1 VTAQRYTYAFSIGKW
16 QFTMLNAGRSAKPK
30 RPAPGKPVTDAQ
42 NDSYDVIVV
51 GGGGTGLAAAIEA
64 AGAGA
69 RTMLIEKNP
78 ALGGSTGWSVGSI
91 SVSATPH
98 QHAKGVVD
106 NPEDHWRDMA
116 LFNGALDG
124 RDNPALRRILTEE
137 LPGTFAWLLSHG
149 LRFYGPMPEPPH
161 AKPRMH
167 NVLPNSRSFI
177 RNLERAAR
185 NAGAAIVTS
194 ARAEEL
200 LVSNGRVTAV
210 ACATPHGRRVFSA
223 HRAVVLASGDF
234 TNDPELKGRY
244 MGTQET
250 KASGVNPTA
259 TGDGQKL
266 AVKLGARIL
275 NGDLALGPELRFVPP
290 ILSNFLQKL
299 PPWSWLASFMAWSID
314 YMPPI
319 LLRPFIMSF
328 VTTALAP
335 SPNLFEAGALLINKN
350 GERFTDER
358 DKPALV
364 LPDQP
369 GGDGFILL
377 DARIAKLFTAWP
389 NFISTAPG
397 VAYAYLADYR
407 RNRRDVFESAATL
420 EALGQKLGMPTG
432 ALARTVAAYNA
443 KAGNRPPIGDGPYVV
458 LGPARAVFVHNEGGL
473 AVDHDHRVLGA
484 GDIPI
489 AGLYAAGATGQGGML
504 LKGHGHHLAWAF
516 VSGRRAGRNAA
527 VSR

>member
-1 VTAQRYTYAFSIGKW
+1 MPVAALIQRPT
-16 QFTMLNAGRSAKPK
+16 
-30 RPAPGKPVTDAQ
+30 PGKSVTDAQ

-69 RTMLIEKNP
+69 RTVLIEKNP

-98 QHAKGVVD
+98 QAAKGVVD
-106 NPEDHWRDMA
+106 SPEDHWRDMA
-116 LFNGALDG
+116 LFNGALDK
-124 RDNPALRRILTEE
+124 RDNPALRRVLTEE
-137 LPGTFAWLLSHG
+137 LPGTFRWLLSHG

-161 AKPRMH
+161 TKPRMH

-185 NAGAAIVTS
+185 RAGATIVTS
-194 ARAEEL
+194 TRAEEL
-200 LVSNGRVTAV
+200 MTSNGRVTAV
-210 ACATPHGRRVFSA
+210 ACTTPQGHRVFTA
-223 HRAVVLASGDF
+223 RRAVVLTSGDF

-244 MGTQET
+244 MGAQEA

-290 ILSNFLQKL
+290 SRANFLQKL
-299 PPWSWLASFMAWSID
+299 PPWPWLASFMAWSID
-314 YMPPI
+314 HMPPI

-335 SPNLFEAGALLINKN
+335 SPNLFEAGALLVNKN

-358 DKPALV
+358 DNPALV

-369 GGDGFILL
+369 DGNGFILL

-389 NFISTAPG
+389 NFVSTAPG
-397 VAYAYLADYR
+397 VAYAYLAVYR
-407 RNRRDVFESAATL
+407 RNRRDVFASAATL
-420 EALGQKLGMPTG
+420 ASLGQQLGLPAG
-432 ALARTVAAYNA
+432 ALDRTVAAYNA
-443 KAGNRPPIGDGPYVV
+443 KAGNRPAIGGGSYVA

-473 AVDHDHRVLGA
+473 AVDHEHRVLGE
-484 GDIPI
+484 GDRPI
-489 AGLYAAGATGQGGML
+489 AGLYAAGATGQGGVL

-527 VSR
+527 SAAVTH